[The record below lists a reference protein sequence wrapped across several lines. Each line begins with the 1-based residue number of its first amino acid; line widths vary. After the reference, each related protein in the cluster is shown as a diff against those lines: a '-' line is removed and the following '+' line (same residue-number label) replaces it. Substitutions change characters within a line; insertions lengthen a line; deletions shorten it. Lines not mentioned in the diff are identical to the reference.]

1 MPAAFWRN
9 IWQPERIP
17 AAMGLDIATLVVLTS
32 VNSLIAAIAI
42 GMLWLV
48 HGRYPGV
55 GHWTAGAFSVF
66 AGGLIIVARSVLPE
80 LVSLVAGNIIII
92 AGYALVLR
100 GLNLFTRQ
108 PRQPILE
115 IGAVVAIGLGQS
127 CLGLIDAPL
136 AARIVLLT
144 TFWTV
149 LSAAMAQRFFAYGRT
164 EPAMASVCLLG
175 GSIVTVHALFTGTIA
190 ALVAFGGPT
199 PGPLEPN
206 PVRAATYFE
215 ASLIIML
222 LALSLILL
230 VTRRLEIDLGRLAA
244 FDELTGCYTRRA
256 FLAECSRELARID
269 RDGGHCAVVMF
280 DADHFKAINDGHG
293 HHAGDAVLAEIARR
307 ASVCLGPQD
316 RLGRQGGEE
325 FCALLADAGPDRAA
339 AAAERLRRTVAETP
353 IEVGDARIAVTIS
366 LGVAVSPDHATDIA
380 GLLKAADAALY
391 RAKHG
396 GRNRTEIAL
405 PAAA

>member
-1 MPAAFWRN
+1 MD
-9 IWQPERIP
+9 
-17 AAMGLDIATLVVLTS
+17 LDITTLVALTS

-48 HGRYPGV
+48 HGRYPGI
-55 GHWTAGAFSVF
+55 GHWTAGAFSIF

-80 LVSLVAGNIIII
+80 LVSLVAGNIVIV

-108 PRQPILE
+108 RRQPVLE
-115 IGAVVAIGLGQS
+115 IGTVVAIGIGQF
-127 CLGLIDAPL
+127 CLGLVGVPL
-136 AARIVLLT
+136 AVRIVLLT

-149 LSAAMAQRFFAYGRT
+149 LSVAIAQRFFTYGRS

-175 GSIVTVHALFTGTIA
+175 GSIAAAHALFSVTIA
-190 ALVAFGGPT
+190 LLVAFGGPT
-199 PGPLEPN
+199 PSPLEPN

-215 ASLIIML
+215 ASVVVML

-230 VTRRLEIDLGRLAA
+230 VTRRLEVDLGRLAA

-256 FLAECSRELARID
+256 FLAECGRELGRTG

-280 DADHFKAINDGHG
+280 DADNFKAINDGYG
-293 HHAGDAVLAEIARR
+293 HQAGDAVLAEIARR
-307 ASVCLGPQD
+307 VAARLAPQD

-325 FCALLADAGPDRAA
+325 FCVLLADAGPDRALDT
-339 AAAERLRRTVAETP
+339 AEHLRQAVAEAP
-353 IEVGDARIAVTIS
+353 VELGEARIAVTIS
-366 LGVAVSPDHATDIA
+366 LGVAISPEHATDMT

-391 RAKHG
+391 RAKRG
-396 GRNRTEIAL
+396 GRNRVEIAL
-405 PAAA
+405 PVAA